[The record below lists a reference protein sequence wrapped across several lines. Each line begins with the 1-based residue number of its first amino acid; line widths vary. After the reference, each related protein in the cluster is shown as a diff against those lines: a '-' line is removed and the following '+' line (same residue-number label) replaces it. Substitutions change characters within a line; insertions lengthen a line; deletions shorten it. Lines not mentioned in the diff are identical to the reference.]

1 MKGNAAR
8 TGTSPLEGARLQV
21 NDLSGG
27 YGDAQI
33 LEDVSLAVADGRM
46 TILVGPN
53 GSGKSTLLKTMARIL
68 EPVSGSVVLDG
79 KAIHRTSSREVAR
92 KLGLLPQ
99 GPIAPEGLTVRE
111 LVAQGR
117 FPHQGLMRQ
126 WTSQDAAAVETAMAT
141 AKVSE
146 FADRPIDTL
155 SGGQR
160 QRCWIAMVLAQE
172 TDLLLL
178 DEPTTFLDL
187 KIQVDLMEL
196 LADLAH
202 TGGRTL
208 VVVLHEL
215 NLAAAYADHL
225 VMMKDGR
232 IACAGA
238 PETVF
243 TQERLKSVFDLDARI
258 VRDAETGQ
266 LICVPH
272 GAHARRKRKAFA
284 A

>member
-99 GPIAPEGLTVRE
+99 GPID
-111 LVAQGR
+111 
-117 FPHQGLMRQ
+117 H
-126 WTSQDAAAVETAMAT
+126 
-141 AKVSE
+141 
-146 FADRPIDTL
+146 TL
-155 SGGQR
+155 SG
-160 QRCWIAMVLAQE
+160 A
-172 TDLLLL
+172 
-178 DEPTTFLDL
+178 
-187 KIQVDLMEL
+187 
-196 LADLAH
+196 
-202 TGGRTL
+202 
-208 VVVLHEL
+208 
-215 NLAAAYADHL
+215 
-225 VMMKDGR
+225 
-232 IACAGA
+232 
-238 PETVF
+238 
-243 TQERLKSVFDLDARI
+243 ERLPARSNDRSVR
-258 VRDAETGQ
+258 V
-266 LICVPH
+266 
-272 GAHARRKRKAFA
+272 
-284 A
+284 